1 MYNKDS
7 KGRQKI
13 IKILVKIKN
22 MSKKNKIIETAIM
35 ASVLIILFAVFLIGL
50 DKALDAQEQVECYKL
65 QANAERYE
73 KYSPT
78 NQGGFYITQNEKDM
92 CDHHNIKVDAPVRLR

>member
-1 MYNKDS
+1 MNKGHS
-7 KGRQKI
+7 I
-13 IKILVKIKN
+13 T
-22 MSKKNKIIETAIM
+22 ETAIM

-50 DKALDAQEQVECYKL
+50 DKALDAQEQIECYKL

-78 NQGGFYITQNEKDM
+78 NQGGFYITQNEKEM
-92 CDHHNIKVDAPVRLR
+92 CEHHGIEVDAPVK